1 VPGPFRV
8 ANHALIDTLHP
19 GPVDNAFQHA
29 IEVTATGLEEQ
40 RAAGVFDGMIP
51 LGRRAVLVLA
61 SDESSFL
68 TGATIPVDGGM
79 SA

>member
-1 VPGPFRV
+1 MFARV
-8 ANHALIDTLHP
+8 LAVTVL
-19 GPVDNAFQHA
+19 

-40 RAAGVFDGMIP
+40 RAAGVFNDMIP
-51 LGRRAVLVLA
+51 LGRHAAPEEIARAVLFLA

>member
-1 VPGPFRV
+1 
-8 ANHALIDTLHP
+8 
-19 GPVDNAFQHA
+19 
-29 IEVTATGLEEQ
+29 VTATGLEEQ

-51 LGRRAVLVLA
+51 PGRRAVLFLA